1 MYSSEQGKLFVRR
14 HTKWIKKT
22 LLNPETGI
30 NMQGSTGRK
39 TSHSISA
46 HYSNWLKTTLD
57 YHLSKS
63 TSEFFGT
70 DFEAIVVGITE
81 SPLYF
86 WKENDYF
93 VTQVAPSALCN
104 IQLRVSNTASG
115 ILLDESLGVRDD
127 NEQYFKFKNITRL
140 ESEILSSYCN
150 FFYKTLGEIFIE
162 KRKIQR
168 LKEVGKELIHLTILI
183 NTPERIEENKPCGK
197 IIVSFPISI
206 LKQPEL
212 PVVDFPLD
220 LSYYYEAIVETNV
233 FIGTAIINLE
243 DLKKIGQNDVIIL
256 DHSDLN
262 SMHVFNDE
270 YSIPFKASPDQS
282 IILNIHN
289 EEYDDMTDEMLGNIN
304 PAQAIWDNIQVE
316 VGAEFKKIKLPLG
329 ELRNMT
335 EGLVVEVAS
344 LVENE
349 VRLHIDGKD
358 LAIGELV
365 IVGDKYG
372 VMINK
377 VLHKEM
383 PQGPEYIE
391 EESMEETEE
400 IVESN
405 LDDDDDISYDD
416 LGLDDDF

>member
-1 MYSSEQGKLFVRR
+1 MYSCEQGKLFVRR
-14 HTKWIKKT
+14 HTKWIKK
-22 LLNPETGI
+22 LLTPETGI
-30 NMQGSTGRK
+30 NMHGGMGGKS
-39 TSHSISA
+39 SHSLSA
-46 HYSNWLKTTLD
+46 HYSHWLKATLD
-57 YHLSKS
+57 YHLSKA
-63 TSEFFGT
+63 TTVFFGKE
-70 DFEAIVVGITE
+70 FKAIIVGITE
-81 SPLYF
+81 KPLYF

-93 VTQVAPSALCN
+93 VTQVAPSAACN

-115 ILLDESLGVRDD
+115 ILLDESLGVRED
-127 NEQYFKFKNITRL
+127 NETYFKFKNITRL
-140 ESEILSSYCN
+140 ESEILSAYCN
-150 FFYKTLGEIFIE
+150 FFYKTLGEVFIE

-168 LKEVGKELIHLTILI
+168 KKDIGKELIHLTILI
-183 NTPERIEENKPCGK
+183 NTPERIEEDKPCGK
-197 IIVSFPISI
+197 IIVSFPVSI
-206 LKQPEL
+206 LKQPEIPEPDY
-212 PVVDFPLD
+212 PVDI
-220 LSYYYEAIVETNV
+220 SKYYSAIVETNV

-256 DHSDLN
+256 DN
-262 SMHVFNDE
+262 SNLKTMYVFNDDHT
-270 YSIPFKASPDQS
+270 IKFRVKPDQS

-344 LVENE
+344 LVDNE

-383 PQGPEYIE
+383 PQSSQNIE
-391 EESMEETEE
+391 DEIIDEPDE